1 MSRLRD
7 ATSSHL
13 DERFSK
19 WDLFALRTER
29 LFSRHLRESYHAS
42 LLNKT
47 SAETRIPTPRL
58 RLQRRVSDYNAAS
71 PITTPRLRFQRR
83 VSVYNAASPIPT
95 PRLRFQRRVSDYYA
109 ASPIPTPRLPF
120 QRRVSDS
127 NAASPISNAAS
138 PITTPRLRFQRRR
151 RSPVRAQGCSNPGS
165 KVNTVT
171 TLKAFASFGFDL
183 PGGLCGAS
191 SAGKAQHGELNETTS
206 EAHCFA

>member
-19 WDLFALRTER
+19 WDLFALRTGR

-58 RLQRRVSDYNAAS
+58 RSHHRVSDS
-71 PITTPRLRFQRR
+71 
-83 VSVYNAASPIPT
+83 NAASPIPT
-95 PRLRFQRRVSDYYA
+95 PPLR
-109 ASPIPTPRLPF
+109 F

-127 NAASPISNAAS
+127 NAASPM
-138 PITTPRLRFQRRR
+138 TTP
-151 RSPVRAQGCSNPGS
+151 
-165 KVNTVT
+165 
-171 TLKAFASFGFDL
+171 KAFASSS
-183 PGGLCGAS
+183 PGLL
-191 SAGKAQHGELNETTS
+191 QPWV
-206 EAHCFA
+206 